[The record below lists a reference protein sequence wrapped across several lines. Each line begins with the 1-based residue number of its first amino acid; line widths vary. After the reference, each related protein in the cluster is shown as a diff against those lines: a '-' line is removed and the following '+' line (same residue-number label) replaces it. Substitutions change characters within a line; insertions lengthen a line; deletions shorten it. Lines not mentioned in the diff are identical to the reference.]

1 MLNEIVKYLD
11 GTDALYDF
19 ADAVVV
25 ARLKMTLDMY
35 LEESDRLDRRSI
47 LTEPQR
53 QDYEELSGD
62 IVAIQRVLGFY
73 TLTTGD
79 QE

>member
-1 MLNEIVKYLD
+1 MLNEIVKHLD
-11 GTDALYDF
+11 GTDVLYDL

-25 ARLKMTLDMY
+25 VRLKMTLDMY
-35 LEESDRLDRRSI
+35 LEEIDRLDRRSI

-73 TLTTGD
+73 TLTTG
-79 QE
+79 E